1 MEHERQITA
10 ERLADFADQLRREE
24 RAAGTEENYLRH
36 VRAFAA
42 WLGSHPVTREG
53 AAAWKESLLEAGY
66 SPVTVNAMVAAVNK
80 FFSLSGWADC
90 RVKALRLQRR
100 LFREEGRELTRR
112 EYDRLLTA
120 ARRSG
125 KGRLELLMEAICATG
140 IRVSEVKYLTVEAA
154 RQGRTEIHLKGKVRT
169 ILIPGKLRKKLL
181 GYAREKKIASGEIF
195 LTRGGKGLSRKQI
208 WAEMKALCK
217 AAGVSPSKVF
227 PHNLRHLFARTFYQV
242 CRDVAKLADVL
253 GHSSIE
259 TTRIYLISTGAEH
272 ARQLERLGF
281 VS

>member
-1 MEHERQITA
+1 MQTERQITA
-10 ERLADFADQLRREE
+10 EGLADFARALRREE

-42 WLGSHPVTREG
+42 WLDGEPVTREG
-53 AAAWKESLLEAGY
+53 AAAWKESLLAAGY

-80 FFSLSGWADC
+80 FLTCCGWTDC

-112 EYDRLLTA
+112 EYDRLLAA

-154 RQGRTEIHLKGKVRT
+154 RAGRAEVHLKGKVRT

-195 LTRGGKGLSRKQI
+195 LTRGGKSLSRKQI

-272 ARQLERLGF
+272 ARQLERLGL

>member
-42 WLGSHPVTREG
+42 WLDGEPVTREG

-80 FFSLSGWADC
+80 FLTCCGWTDC

-112 EYDRLLTA
+112 EI
-120 ARRSG
+120 
-125 KGRLELLMEAICATG
+125 GRASCRE
-140 IRVSEVKYLTVEAA
+140 RV
-154 RQGRTEIHLKGKVRT
+154 
-169 ILIPGKLRKKLL
+169 
-181 GYAREKKIASGEIF
+181 
-195 LTRGGKGLSRKQI
+195 
-208 WAEMKALCK
+208 
-217 AAGVSPSKVF
+217 
-227 PHNLRHLFARTFYQV
+227 
-242 CRDVAKLADVL
+242 
-253 GHSSIE
+253 
-259 TTRIYLISTGAEH
+259 
-272 ARQLERLGF
+272 
-281 VS
+281 

>member
-36 VRAFAA
+36 VRAFAG
-42 WLGSHPVTREG
+42 WLGGRPVTREG
-53 AAAWKESLLEAGY
+53 AAAWKESLLAAGY

-80 FFSLSGWADC
+80 FFSLCGWADC

-112 EYDRLLTA
+112 EYDRLLAA

-154 RQGRTEIHLKGKVRT
+154 RAGRTEINLK
-169 ILIPGKLRKKLL
+169 
-181 GYAREKKIASGEIF
+181 REGPHDFNPRQAAKE
-195 LTRGGKGLSRKQI
+195 
-208 WAEMKALCK
+208 
-217 AAGVSPSKVF
+217 AAGLCEGKE
-227 PHNLRHLFARTFYQV
+227 NRLR
-242 CRDVAKLADVL
+242 RDFSHQRRKELEPQADLGGDEGPVQGGGGVALQGVPPQPAAPVRPDLLSGVP
-253 GHSSIE
+253 GRGE
-259 TTRIYLISTGAEH
+259 AGRRAGP
-272 ARQLERLGF
+272 QLH
-281 VS
+281 

>member
-10 ERLADFADQLRREE
+10 EGLADFARALRREE

-42 WLGSHPVTREG
+42 WLDGRPVTREG

-80 FFSLSGWADC
+80 FFSLCGWADC

-112 EYDRLLTA
+112 EYDRLLAA

-154 RQGRTEIHLKGKVRT
+154 RAGRAEVHLKGKVRT

-181 GYAREKKIASGEIF
+181 GYAKEKKIASGEIF
-195 LTRGGKGLSRKQI
+195 LTRGGKSLSRKQI

-217 AAGVSPSKVF
+217 AAGVSPGKVF

-272 ARQLERLGF
+272 ARQLERLGL

>member
-10 ERLADFADQLRREE
+10 ERLAAFSEQLRRET
-24 RAAGTEENYLRH
+24 AAGTEENYLRH

-42 WLGSHPVTREG
+42 WLDGEPVTREG

-80 FFSLSGWADC
+80 FFSLCGWTDC

-112 EYDRLLTA
+112 EYDRLLAA

-154 RQGRTEIHLKGKVRT
+154 RAGRTEINLKGKVRT

-181 GYAREKKIASGEIF
+181 GYAKEKKIASGEIF
-195 LTRGGKGLSRKQI
+195 SHQRRKGTEPQADLGGDEGAVQGG
-208 WAEMKALCK
+208 
-217 AAGVSPSKVF
+217 GVSPSKVF

-242 CRDVAKLADVL
+242 CPGRGEAGRRA
-253 GHSSIE
+253 GP
-259 TTRIYLISTGAEH
+259 
-272 ARQLERLGF
+272 QLH
-281 VS
+281 